1 MELKAVKTLVDGRAR
16 GELLVLGE
24 PLSLWGGV
32 DVETG
37 RILDPAHPQ
46 RGESITGKILV
57 MPHGRGSSSSSS
69 VLAEMLR
76 RGSGPAGIIVEEA
89 DGILVVGALV
99 SEALYGVACPIVVA
113 SRPGETGEVWE
124 IDGMG
129 LRPSFLDLE

>member
-76 RGSGPAGIIVEEA
+76 RGTGPAGIIVEEP
-89 DGILVVGALV
+89 DGILVVGVLV
-99 SEALYGVACPIVVA
+99 AKALYGISCPIVVA
-113 SRPGETGEVWE
+113 SRPGETGEIWE
-124 IDGMG
+124 INGAA
-129 LRPSFLDLE
+129 LQESFLDFE